1 MTQFG
6 SGTILRHGLL
16 LTGLFLITGCATKGP
31 KQLYE
36 GPPRAEADISR
47 ITCERQTN
55 AVGRFAPPT
64 FNEVFLISLD
74 GQKVGPVQDAHILPG
89 VHEFVFEPARPNANT
104 TVSQQGGLVGALIA
118 SAVVGVANAAAEER
132 FEKSR
137 GKLSLGAAMGEQ
149 YVARFYKRG
158 DNAWYWIER
167 SPDGLLVAGQKKG
180 PAFYKDLSVDEIIK
194 LYRDEPD
201 STLRMDM
208 LGTVTNQ
215 LLHIYAAE
223 NEPDEDVRHI
233 AVRDMTDQSCLQ
245 KIALNEAESYTVRGE
260 AIIRLEE
267 PTALEN
273 LAFHSKLAACQRDA
287 KHRLKYL
294 SRNGSTPEI
303 RQACA
308 QIIDRLVEAKQWD

>member
-16 LTGLFLITGCATKGP
+16 LTSLFLITGCATKGP

-89 VHEFVFEPARPNANT
+89 VHEFVFEPARPNANA

-118 SAVVGVANAAAEER
+118 SAVVGVANAATEER

-149 YVARFYKRG
+149 YVVRFYKRG
-158 DNAWYWIER
+158 DIVCYWIER

-180 PAFYKDLSVDEIIK
+180 PAFYKDLNTDEIIK

-215 LLHIYAAE
+215 FLYIYAAE

-233 AVRDMTDQSCLQ
+233 AVRDIRDQSCLQ
-245 KIALNEAESYTVRGE
+245 KIALNEAESYAVRGE
-260 AIIRLEE
+260 AIIKLEA
-267 PTALEN
+267 PDTLED
-273 LAFHSKLAACQRDA
+273 LAFHSKLPACQRDA

-294 SRNGSTPEI
+294 ARNGSTAEI
-303 RQACA
+303 REACA
-308 QIIDRLVEAKQWD
+308 KVIDRLVEAKQWD